1 MLANSGTSFEEYL
14 GLVTA
19 GTEITRDSDKVAN
32 GLKTISLR
40 LQGMTDEGE
49 EDLELMAKLGEAFS
63 KINVNIMDSEGNMRS
78 TYDILMDLSDAF
90 KTMTPEM
97 KAYYTELAAGKYQA
111 NVLTAILENFETAT
125 KATSEALYS
134 NGSAIRENEV
144 YMESIAGKMNMLT
157 SEFQRLSQ
165 TTVESGLVKG
175 LIDTGT
181 ALLKI
186 ANAAGGLTPI
196 VVALVG
202 VLLRIQG
209 TKVDTF
215 FKDALDAIV
224 NFKEGLK
231 TGESSISSFAGSIT
245 GMIGIV
251 TTAVSVLISIT
262 NAVKAAHE
270 EMIRA
275 ASEEAK
281 ATMETVS
288 SIEALK
294 VEYENIINSSDTQ
307 AEKDKQLTEFKK
319 KLIEQYGFEKQ
330 AIDDVNDSRGEM
342 IGLLDMESQ
351 KSVEKWLAENTSAY
365 EEAIDKIESLSGS
378 VNLTDIASTQFQ
390 GFIIPSD
397 IQKTEDAVRSL
408 NENFKDLGIT
418 FETTMDTIGDTYSGT
433 EYEREIISISVES
446 ENLIDITEKLRSAIA
461 RLETKRSSAS
471 GLTREEASL
480 LDVLHDKYDSAIE
493 IVNEYQDTYE
503 NGNEIFAQNI
513 LLQNQASMA
522 TVDSKESFE
531 EFKEEMLA
539 NAGASEGVREALEEL
554 IDNMFPQF
562 VDSANDATDALN
574 GLSDTVES
582 LSLEKHIEQL
592 EEISSAYSTLSN
604 AVDEYN
610 EKGYITIDTLTS
622 LLSLDT
628 EYLANLEL
636 VNGKLV
642 MTNTS
647 LSDQIEALKVTAFNE
662 LQAAAAADILA
673 LANGDIN
680 DMSDAAKSAI
690 SDMGSE
696 IVDAGNK
703 ATTASGQFLGLAASA
718 KATAEAMGANL
729 DQEGIQ
735 EEVDAILGMYE
746 NIWDVFS
753 NVKVGGT
760 SYKSSGSSSSK
771 GSTSSSKDTDPIEEQ
786 SKEFK
791 EQIEI
796 LEHQLFLLE
805 QVEGTEQK
813 RINLLK
819 KIQDTV
825 QEQAEW
831 YRKQGLDDNS
841 EYIRDLSEQWYG
853 YKDDITSIYEEIA
866 DKNSEAFQDRLSIS
880 EDYIDE
886 KNFYDNWGADNEIA
900 AWKRVLNW
908 MKTEYYDKGL
918 ISWEEY
924 AEAVKEVNENLYSAI
939 QDAIEEA
946 KDSQLEAL
954 ETQKDALETTFD
966 YMSEKIQNEID
977 LLQKQRDAKEE
988 YWDAKIEALEE
999 QNEEIEKQIEL
1010 EEAQEALERA
1020 KSQKTMRVYYEGKG
1034 WVWEADRDAVKEAQ
1048 DALDE
1053 LERENQLEE
1062 DIADL
1067 EAQKDEALKIIDDQI
1082 EGWKKYKEEW
1092 SSVVDS
1098 YQDSQN
1104 KLIAEQVL
1112 GIKLEGD
1119 NWKTRIENL
1128 QSYIDQYNSV
1138 LSKINSIDSNS
1149 AFSGPSGNS
1158 FGVSVDNTPDIV
1170 NQMKENSDRWHS
1182 ASDSEKEQLA
1192 AANESLGQ
1200 AMGWHRGEDGSWYDS
1215 SGNKMYKDGGIVDYT
1230 GSAIL
1235 HGREN
1240 KPEIVLNNSQAASLY
1255 NWIRTIPRYEITK
1268 QSQKSGYE
1276 YNFSG
1281 AVFNIKTDANN
1292 FDSLIKDIKVKIQ
1305 NR

>member
-78 TYDILMDLSDAF
+78 TYDILMDLSEAF

-125 KATSEALYS
+125 EATSEALYS

-186 ANAAGGLTPI
+186 ANAAGGLAPI
-196 VVALVG
+196 AMAIAG
-202 VLLRIQG
+202 VFLRIKG
-209 TKVDTF
+209 TKIDTF
-215 FKDALDAIV
+215 FNDAKAAIGLFV
-224 NFKEGLK
+224 EGLR
-231 TGESSISSFAGSIT
+231 TGEVSVSSFAGSIT

-262 NAVKAAHE
+262 NAVRAAHE

-342 IGLLDMESQ
+342 VGLLDMESQ

-390 GFIIPSD
+390 GIIVPSG
-397 IQKTEDAVRSL
+397 IQKTEDAVKSL

-418 FETTMDTIGDTYSGT
+418 FETTMDTIGDTYGGT
-433 EYEREIISISVES
+433 EYEREVISISVES
-446 ENLIDITEKLRSAIA
+446 ENLIDITEKLSSAIA

-513 LLQNQASMA
+513 LLQNQASVA

-539 NAGASEGVREALEEL
+539 NAGASEGVKEALEEL
-554 IDNMFPQF
+554 INNLFPQF
-562 VDSANDATDALN
+562 VDSADDATNSTDN
-574 GLSDTVES
+574 FSNSMES
-582 LSLEKHIEQL
+582 LSLEDHIKQL
-592 EEISSAYSTLSN
+592 EEISSAYSALSG

-610 EKGYITIDTLTS
+610 EKGYITIDTLTN
-622 LLSLDT
+622 LLSLDAS
-628 EYLANLEL
+628 YLSNLEL

-647 LSDQIEALKVTAFNE
+647 LSDQIDALKLTAFNE

-673 LANGDIN
+673 LANGDV
-680 DMSDAAKSAI
+680 DSMSDAAKSAI
-690 SDMGSE
+690 SEMGDE
-696 IVDAGNK
+696 ITEAGNK

-746 NIWDVFS
+746 DIWNVFS
-753 NVKVGGT
+753 NVKVSGT
-760 SYKSSGSSSSK
+760 SYRSGGGGGSKKSSSSSSK
-771 GSTSSSKDTDPIEEQ
+771 KKEKDPIEEQ
-786 SKEFK
+786 SKAFK

-796 LEHQLFLLE
+796 LGHQLFLLE

-813 RINLLK
+813 RIDLLK
-819 KIQDTV
+819 EIQDTV
-825 QEQAEW
+825 HEQAEW

-853 YKDDITSIYEEIA
+853 YRDDITSIYEDIA
-866 DKNSEAFQDRLSIS
+866 KRNSEAFQDRLDIS
-880 EDYIDE
+880 KDYIDE

-924 AEAVKEVNENLYSAI
+924 AEAVKEVNQNLYSAI

-946 KDSQLEAL
+946 KDSQLEAF

-966 YMSEKIQNEID
+966 YMTDKIQDEID
-977 LLQKQRDAKEE
+977 ALQEQREAEE
-988 YWDAKIEALEE
+988 KYWDDKIEALKE

-1034 WVWEADRDAVKEAQ
+1034 WVWEADRDAVKEAEE
-1048 DALDE
+1048 ALE
-1053 LERENQLEE
+1053 KLERENQLEE

-1067 EAQKDEALKIIDDQI
+1067 EAQKDAALEIIDDQI
-1082 EGWKKYKEEW
+1082 EKWEDYKESWE
-1092 SSVVDS
+1092 SVAES
-1098 YQDSQN
+1098 YQESQD

-1112 GIKLEGD
+1112 GIELEGE
-1119 NWKTRIENL
+1119 NWKKRIDNL
-1128 QSYIDQYNSV
+1128 QEYVNQYNDI
-1138 LSKINSIDSNS
+1138 LSKIGSIDSNP
-1149 AFSGPSGNS
+1149 AFSGGGSSGKPNAS
-1158 FGVSVDNTPDIV
+1158 DVID
-1170 NQMKENSDRWHS
+1170 QMKENSDRWHN
-1182 ASDSEKEQLA
+1182 ASESEREDLEN
-1192 AANESLGQ
+1192 ANENLGES
-1200 AMGWHRGEDGSWYDS
+1200 MGWHRNPDGHWYDS
-1215 SGNKMYKDGGIVDYT
+1215 SGNKVYKDGGIVDYT
-1230 GSAIL
+1230 GKAIV
-1235 HGREN
+1235 HGRSD
-1240 KPEIVLNNSQAASLY
+1240 KPEIMLNNSQAASLY
-1255 NWIRTIPRYEITK
+1255 NWIRSIPKFEMAK
-1268 QSQKSGYE
+1268 QSVQSSG

-1281 AVFNIKTDANN
+1281 ATFNIKTDANN
-1292 FDSLIKDIKVKIQ
+1292 FDALIRDIKVKIQ